1 MLKKEIIESN
11 IKEEVANGTMEILEQ
26 NLHSI
31 LVWDDKNNK
40 EIKFSFS
47 EFLNEKTVR
56 DAIYISDTIPKKW
69 KIDADELAKY
79 LWRVCDRNSFITLS
93 RIIVFWDPWI
103 VDDEEDNSDPYRQK
117 LEDETGDDYA
127 NYLAEAPLLGQLW
140 FERNIVAINAASI
153 MVASKEVEKENLNWG
168 DPWFSVE
175 NQYHIGVLQT
185 AIHELR
191 HLQMD
196 TNPFLQKILIP
207 LKDLR
212 RTLSKRTA
220 EMCLR
225 VMQFWRISF
234 LVCSRRIDLI
244 PHYITIPTDWDGKT
258 ICLAVPVSLSEL
270 AKFFQE

>member
-31 LVWDDKNNK
+31 LVWDDENNK
-40 EIKFSFS
+40 EIKFSFP

-69 KIDADELAKY
+69 KVDADELAKY

-103 VDDEEDNSDPYRQK
+103 VDDEEDDSDPYRQK

-153 MVASKEVEKENLNWG
+153 MVASKEVEKENLNLG

-196 TNPFLQKILIP
+196 TNPFLPEDTYPVEESSEDAVEAYCRDVFEGNLILENIFP
-207 LKDLR
+207 
-212 RTLSKRTA
+212 
-220 EMCLR
+220 CL
-225 VMQFWRISF
+225 FEE
-234 LVCSRRIDLI
+234 D
-244 PHYITIPTDWDGKT
+244 
-258 ICLAVPVSLSEL
+258 
-270 AKFFQE
+270 

>member
-11 IKEEVANGTMEILEQ
+11 INEEVANGTMEILEQ

-31 LVWDDKNNK
+31 LVWDDENNK

-56 DAIYISDTIPKKW
+56 DVIYISDTIPEKW

-93 RIIVFWDPWI
+93 GIYIFWDPWI
-103 VDDEEDNSDPYRQK
+103 VDDAEDDSDPYRQK

-153 MVASKEVEKENLNWG
+153 MVASKEVEKENLNLG

-175 NQYHIGVLQT
+175 NQYHICRRQSMNCD
-185 AIHELR
+185 ICKWIQIR
-191 HLQMD
+191 
-196 TNPFLQKILIP
+196 FYRKIRIP
-207 LKDLR
+207 SKNLR
-212 RTLSKRTA
+212 RRLSKRTA

-225 VMQFWRISF
+225 I
-234 LVCSRRIDLI
+234 I
-244 PHYITIPTDWDGKT
+244 
-258 ICLAVPVSLSEL
+258 
-270 AKFFQE
+270 